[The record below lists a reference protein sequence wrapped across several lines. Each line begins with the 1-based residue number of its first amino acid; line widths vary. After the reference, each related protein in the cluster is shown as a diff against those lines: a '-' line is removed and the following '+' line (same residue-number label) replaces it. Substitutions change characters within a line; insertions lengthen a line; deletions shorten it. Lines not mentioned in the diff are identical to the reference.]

1 MSDKAEEVRTNLCK
15 QAEACDTLG
24 SPFTAMVCRVAADV
38 LDAGSAVGK
47 AMLKWP
53 GVPRDDVLA
62 LRFCG
67 ALHALVLTK
76 ADDELAALYPP
87 HEADAATFKRVMP
100 AVLERHAAHVLE
112 TLKSAPQTNE
122 VARSGMLLPGVLTIA
137 RETRLPL
144 AVFEMGSSAGL
155 NQLFDRFHYQYG
167 AASWGDAASP
177 VRLAPDVRGA
187 PLSLDGDLKIVS
199 RHGGDISPIDVSD
212 AKARLRLLS
221 YIWPDQAL
229 RQQRVKA
236 AIDMAVA
243 AKTTVE
249 KIDGLTLVRER
260 LGKTERGVTKTLINT
275 IMWQYMPESVRQE
288 IELEMAKIGA
298 GASRDAPLAWL
309 RMEPL
314 DTRQPHATLI
324 LTMWPGGETRHL
336 AKCDYHGRWI
346 EWIA

>member
-1 MSDKAEEVRTNLCK
+1 MSDKAEEVRTNLLK

-38 LDAGSAVGK
+38 LETGSTVGK
-47 AMLKWP
+47 AMLNWP

-67 ALHALVLTK
+67 ALHALVLAG

-87 HEADAATFKRVMP
+87 HPADDTALRRVIPAA
-100 AVLERHAAHVLE
+100 LERHAVHILE

-137 RETRLPL
+137 RETGLPL

-155 NQLFDRFHYQYG
+155 NQLFDRFHYQYDG
-167 AASWGDAASP
+167 AAWGDQSSL
-177 VRLAPDVRGA
+177 VRLAPEVRGA
-187 PLSLDGDLKIVS
+187 APPLDGDLKIVS

-212 AKARLRLLS
+212 PKARLRLLS

-236 AIDMAVA
+236 AIGMAVA
-243 AKTTVE
+243 AKIAVE

-260 LGKTERGVTKTLINT
+260 LGKTERGVTKALVNT
-275 IMWQYMPESVRQE
+275 IMWQYMPESVRRE
-288 IELEMAKIGA
+288 IETEMATIGA
-298 GASRDAPLAWL
+298 AASRDAPLAWL

-314 DTRQPHATLI
+314 DTKQPHATLM
-324 LTMWPGGETRHL
+324 LTLWPGGETRHL

-346 EWIA
+346 EWIG